1 MRTSKVYMLTD
12 IKPENYKILR
22 YEEIMEVIYMDG
34 THGWYI
40 LKKKSI

>member
-1 MRTSKVYMLTD
+1 MLTD
-12 IKPENYKILR
+12 IKPENYKILW

-40 LKKKSI
+40 LKKKKEHLN